1 MDSHHEVGPVH
12 RHAAEEDSGWRV
24 RWRTKVIQ
32 RSADVALAAVPLPL
46 RVLDI
51 GCGDGALLGELAI
64 RLPNVLDLVGV
75 DPSAQLLREVGEDA
89 EGRADLVRAAAERL
103 PFRDA
108 YFDLVVSTMSLHHWR
123 DQPRGLAEAARVL
136 AADGHLVLADQ
147 YASRLPRRDPP
158 DVARPRRAAVVQLL
172 ERAGLQVVHRETI
185 RLLGPLPFVRAFIA
199 SR

>member
-1 MDSHHEVGPVH
+1 MDSRHDVDPAH
-12 RHAAEEDSGWRV
+12 RHAAGEESGWRV
-24 RWRTKVIQ
+24 RWRTNVVQ
-32 RSADVALAAVPLPL
+32 RAADVALAAAPLPL

-51 GCGDGALLGELAI
+51 GCGDGALLRELAI

-75 DPSAQLLREVGEDA
+75 DPSGQLLREAEEQA
-89 EGRADLVRAAAERL
+89 EGRAEFVRAAAEQL

-136 AADGHLVLADQ
+136 AAEGHLMLADQ
-147 YASRLPRRDPP
+147 YASRLRRSDPP
-158 DVARPRRAAVVQLL
+158 DTSRPRRAAVVQML
-172 ERAGLQVVHRETI
+172 ERAGLQVVQRETI

-199 SR
+199 SP